1 VPRWPFNHFVPP
13 SVPTG
18 ARILVFHG
26 VINPPD
32 ALAGRSQ
39 GNWRR
44 ARPAPW
50 IVEHWRE

>member
-32 ALAGRSQ
+32 ALAGRSTHA
-39 GNWRR
+39 WRR
-44 ARPAPW
+44 AQPAPW
-50 IVEHWRE
+50 LAQHWVE